1 MQQGSFSPLRVK
13 GVDKM
18 SEIFCFYPA
27 SIAVYRSLLAK
38 ISPILDREG
47 LSFHIAR
54 PEEAPS
60 HEGAS
65 IRVSFEGG
73 CEK

>member
-1 MQQGSFSPLRVK
+1 
-13 GVDKM
+13 M
-18 SEIFCFYPA
+18 SEIFYFYPD
-27 SIAVYRSLLAK
+27 SIAIYRRVLEKL
-38 ISPILDREG
+38 SPILDQEG